1 MLYALIK
8 YLFLRPLV
16 NYFGQKT
23 FCKSATSRLLLCE
36 DIRRSDWLLVYLG
49 PMRIFKFISFFI
61 KIVKLF
67 LNFVILF
74 MLIKKYKMEK
84 LKNIRQVARV
94 LGTLFSSLAKTRRV
108 YMTVYKHGKQF
119 YIS

>member
-23 FCKSATSRLLLCE
+23 FCKRATSRLLLCE
-36 DIRRSDWLLVYLG
+36 DIRRYDWLLVY
-49 PMRIFKFISFFI
+49 PMRIFKFISFFN

-94 LGTLFSSLAKTRRV
+94 LGTLFSSLAKTPRV
-108 YMTVYKHGKQF
+108 YMTVYKHGKQC